1 MMGMEIL
8 GSGEELFEEQQL
20 NLVGDGC
27 VGMKATSQMC
37 FGAACGRD
45 RMRRCFFQ
53 ERFGEGSSG
62 IDIAIVD
69 RCRAPSTEVTPA
81 FVRHSHCLYLTCK
94 YFETFLVFISS
105 RELKTNHVS
114 MI

>member
-1 MMGMEIL
+1 MC
-8 GSGEELFEEQQL
+8 
-20 NLVGDGC
+20 GDEGYKPKVFWC
-27 VGMKATSQMC
+27 CLWQGQNEKVL
-37 FGAACGRD
+37 
-45 RMRRCFFQ
+45 FQ
-53 ERFGEGSSG
+53 ERFGEVSSG
-62 IDIAIVD
+62 IDIAIVA

-81 FVRHSHCLYLTCK
+81 FVRHSHCLYLTYK